1 MTIWPVNGKIGKVSI
16 VRLMEVTMKKV
27 AVIQDL
33 SSFGKCSLT
42 AAIPVLSVMGVQA
55 CPLPTA
61 VLSAQTGYPSYF
73 WEDFTPK
80 MNQFTDEWKKLEVT
94 FDGIFTGFVTGGEQ
108 INNIFHFLDTFYK
121 EETRL
126 LVDPVMGDDGEVYD
140 IFSDGL
146 LEKMKDLVKQA
157 DFITPN
163 VTECC
168 LLSGLSYEK
177 LQNYSSAED
186 YMKALEEAGKYLR
199 QATGAEV
206 IITGVNP
213 PALPD
218 DKQSIGNLYIDKN
231 NAFYQGMEYNGKS
244 YSGTGDLFA
253 SVIMGSMMRGENL
266 KDAVQLAVK
275 FLTEAIHDSS
285 LENVPEIEGINF
297 EKYLGMLL

>member
-1 MTIWPVNGKIGKVSI
+1 
-16 VRLMEVTMKKV
+16 MKKV

-73 WEDFTPK
+73 WDDFTPK
-80 MNQFTDEWKKLEVT
+80 MNHFTEEWNKLQVM

-108 INNIFHFLDTFYK
+108 IKNIFYFLDRFYINDTK
-121 EETRL
+121 L
-126 LVDPVMGDDGEVYD
+126 LVDPVMGDDGEVYP
-140 IFSDGL
+140 IFTGGL
-146 LEKMKDLVKQA
+146 LEQMKALVRHA
-157 DFITPN
+157 DVITPN

-177 LQNYSSAED
+177 LHSYSDGND
-186 YMKALEEAGKYLR
+186 YLKALEEAGNRLT
-199 QATGAEV
+199 QTSGAEV

-213 PALPD
+213 PAAEPT
-218 DKQSIGNLYIDKN
+218 KQFIGNLYLDGNKT
-231 NAFYQGMEYNGKS
+231 FYHEMEYNRKS

-253 SVIMGSMMRGENL
+253 SVVMGSMMRGDSLEG
-266 KDAVQLAVK
+266 AVQLAVG
-275 FLTEAIHDSS
+275 FLKEAIQDASK
-285 LENVPEIEGINF
+285 EKVPEIEGVNF
-297 EKYLGMLL
+297 EKYLGMLI